1 MSKEVKSMSL
11 TLEVV
16 FDGAVFRPT
25 KPINLKPNTR
35 MEIIISDE
43 REDWLQFSG
52 QNLENAY
59 GENEPEYPLTLI
71 KEKNPDYE

>member
-1 MSKEVKSMSL
+1 MSL